1 MENDIPVREHER
13 IDQLH
18 QGGLR
23 ILQSRRGFRFGM
35 DAVLLA
41 AFAAV
46 RPGERVIDL
55 GTGTGVIPLL
65 LAASSPA
72 GPITALEIQPD
83 MADMAARSVRMN
95 GLQDRITVV
104 QGDLRTA
111 HETLGYGRFDVVT
124 CNPPYDRRGSG
135 SVSPNAELAIARSEQ
150 ACTLDDVARAAFQ
163 LLCLRGRLSLII
175 RADRAVDTLLALKSA
190 RMEPKRICMVHPR
203 ADRAPNLMLV
213 EAVRQGRPGVQ
224 WEPPIVVYGPDGEE
238 TLQLRRIYG
247 KE

>member
-1 MENDIPVREHER
+1 MEIDIPVREHER

-23 ILQSRRGFRFGM
+23 ILQSQSGFRFGM

-104 QGDLRTA
+104 QGDLRAA

-163 LLCLRGRLSLII
+163 LLRLRGRLSLII
-175 RADRAVDTLLALKSA
+175 RADRAVDTLVALKSA

-213 EAVRQGRPGVQ
+213 EAVRQGRPGVK

-238 TLQLRRIYG
+238 TPQLRHIYG

>member
-1 MENDIPVREHER
+1 MENDILIREHER
-13 IDQLH
+13 VDELH

-23 ILQSRRGFRFGM
+23 ILQSRQGFRFGM

-95 GLQDRITVV
+95 GLEHKITVV
-104 QGDLRTA
+104 QGDLRAA
-111 HETLGYGRFDVVT
+111 HEMLGYNRFDVVT
-124 CNPPYDRRGSG
+124 CNPPYERRGSG
-135 SVSPNAELAIARSEQ
+135 SVSPNAERAIARHEQ
-150 ACTLDDVARAAFQ
+150 ACTLDDVAQAAFH
-163 LLCLRGRLSLII
+163 LLRLRGRLSLII
-175 RADRAVDTLLALKSA
+175 RADRAVDTLMALKGA

-213 EAVRQGRPGVQ
+213 EAVRGGRPGVKWDQ
-224 WEPPIVVYGPDGEE
+224 PIFVYGPDGAE
-238 TLQLRRIYG
+238 TPQLRRIYG
-247 KE
+247 KL